1 MFDKITS
8 HYDHIHFTPDKFA
21 KELPLLVMS
30 HGSGG
35 ISDIDIDFA
44 NIACANGY
52 QVVVVDHFTKRGV
65 KSQIWHDVDNI
76 YPTFDDRAVDIYD
89 VSTKYKSYKK
99 ILFGISAGGTSCLIC
114 SADFDKTFVAY
125 PALIGITESML
136 EAHKV
141 TIVTGNDDNWTP
153 VVQAHRYAEYV
164 DVELHT
170 VDGFHGFLN
179 PREDRFLENV
189 VSLRDIELSIPFK
202 GTLEKLNYQKGVTV
216 KYNKQ
221 SRLLTEELF
230 ALWLS

>member
-8 HYDHIHFTPDKFA
+8 HYDHIHFTPDRFA

-44 NIACANGY
+44 NIAGANGY
-52 QVVVVDHFTKRGV
+52 QGVVVDHFTKRNII
-65 KSQIWHDVDNI
+65 SQIWHDVDNI
-76 YPTFDDRAVDIYD
+76 YPTFDDRAADIYTISA
-89 VSTKYKSYKK
+89 VYSATKKL
-99 ILFGISAGGTSCLIC
+99 LFGISAGGTSCLIC

-125 PALIGITESML
+125 PALVGITAPML
-136 EAHKV
+136 EAHNV

-153 VVQAHRYAEYV
+153 VVQAQRYAQHV
-164 DVELHT
+164 DVELHV

-189 VSLRDIELSIPFK
+189 VSLRDIELPIPFE

-216 KYNKQ
+216 KYNQQ
-221 SRLLTEELF
+221 SRLFTENLF
-230 ALWLS
+230 TEWLS